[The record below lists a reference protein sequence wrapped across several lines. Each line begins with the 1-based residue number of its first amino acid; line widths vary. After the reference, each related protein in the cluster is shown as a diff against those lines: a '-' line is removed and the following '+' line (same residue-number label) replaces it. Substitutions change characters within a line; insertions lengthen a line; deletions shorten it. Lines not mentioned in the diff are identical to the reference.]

1 MEIQIYLGI
10 KLVRSKSLLWI
21 RWFLL
26 IIKLVNFLLS
36 VTIQTPE
43 TSPVTAP
50 RHVSGGGGKVGTLS
64 ITWDV
69 SSNTLFP
76 GPIKLPPQNEN
87 KVIVNFFV
95 NRNMTQIELFGP
107 VPLFISYLAY

>member
-1 MEIQIYLGI
+1 MGLMETQIYLGI
-10 KLVRSKSLLWI
+10 EIVRSEFSLL
-21 RWFLL
+21 FLL
-26 IIKLVNFLLS
+26 IIKLVIFLLS

-69 SSNTLFP
+69 SSNKQFP
-76 GPIKLPPQNEN
+76 VSIK
-87 KVIVNFFV
+87 
-95 NRNMTQIELFGP
+95 
-107 VPLFISYLAY
+107 